1 MKKGKNVHD
10 VTKAKV
16 KVNMS
21 NVYEIDNV
29 LNGYEVKHFYKQLL
43 NNNWKI
49 NTTYGD
55 DILSNFYP
63 TFEVSFEDTVYQE
76 YWFGFFSGI
85 VSSINSHLKKEKK
98 FDLGSYKIKHI
109 TLNAQHNSS
118 KFHFHDHRKY
128 KHVIVG
134 FLTPDWEDSWGG
146 ELQIED
152 KTIKFKPGNFVLF
165 PGNKLHDAMPVK
177 IGLPYWRISVGIFID

>member
-85 VSSINSHLKKEKK
+85 VSSINSHLKKEKN
-98 FDLGSYKIKHI
+98 LI
-109 TLNAQHNSS
+109 
-118 KFHFHDHRKY
+118 
-128 KHVIVG
+128 
-134 FLTPDWEDSWGG
+134 
-146 ELQIED
+146 
-152 KTIKFKPGNFVLF
+152 
-165 PGNKLHDAMPVK
+165 
-177 IGLPYWRISVGIFID
+177 